1 MKGKSWAFP
10 NSSPHG
16 QLLVEEEEEE
26 EEEIIGK
33 STFLVSTF
41 HSLAACLA
49 FTLPA
54 LRSSIL
60 NRILAS
66 ARDEPQL
73 LIS

>member
-16 QLLVEEEEEE
+16 QLLVEEEEE